1 MSNDEILNM
10 WDILNSWNLECVY
23 QTCIDQL
30 IDTGALKS
38 MKSKHI
44 GLLLTNFPLGIHIK
58 FEKHLEEYQKN
69 QRQQLDV
76 SILKSKLITE
86 TPVQNLTSQNT
97 KPPAVGFDL
106 NDILIKSTQG
116 SMIIDYYYKQ
126 KKTMTIDLADN
137 ISNAIVKSFP
147 TEIKDV
153 YFLKDFSCKA
163 PKGKV
168 YAKYFNTMKR
178 LKDVGLKSTKK
189 IFEDKSILSR
199 SSQDQMDFY
208 LNENES
214 GSVELTN
221 ILINDE
227 DLSWPEIETIWR
239 KTVNFRLKFIKENNT
254 SSIFK
259 KWVHYTKPLGYKLVE
274 IDFCHMYSKFK
285 NLSVKFGD
293 KLSTLLQIFD
303 DRVKDSGNGKFLT
316 MLYLLHSLFIP
327 TSKKVTLDENGKKS
341 TIKFSIRDSQ
351 NIFILVAPTA
361 VELELIINK
370 LKSQSNSIQ
379 PCILVVGSLLYPK
392 QVLVYFD
399 DVKYKLLTVLKA
411 IDVCFKIFH
420 VFNLEYPLECSNVWL
435 FLQVYFYE
443 ISTKYDKSCNLVRQ
457 ICSELDSQ

>member
-1 MSNDEILNM
+1 
-10 WDILNSWNLECVY
+10 
-23 QTCIDQL
+23 
-30 IDTGALKS
+30 
-38 MKSKHI
+38 
-44 GLLLTNFPLGIHIK
+44 
-58 FEKHLEEYQKN
+58 EYQKN
-69 QRQQLDV
+69 QGKQLDV
-76 SILKSKLITE
+76 SILRPKLITE
-86 TPVQNLTSQNT
+86 TPVQNSTLQNT
-97 KPPAVGFDL
+97 KPPAIGFDL

-126 KKTMTIDLADN
+126 KKLNESSRSLLVEIIINDLIKKNRTMTIDLADN

-168 YAKYFNTMKR
+168 YTKYFNTMKR

-189 IFEDKSILSR
+189 TFEDKSILSR
-199 SSQDQMDFY
+199 SQDQMDFY
-208 LNENES
+208 SNENES
-214 GSVELTN
+214 ESVELTN
-221 ILINDE
+221 MLNDE

-239 KTVNFRLKFIKENNT
+239 KTDNFRLKFIKENNT

-259 KWVHYTKPLGYKLVE
+259 KWFHYTKPLGYKLVE

-293 KLSTLLQIFD
+293 KSSTLLNIFD
-303 DRVKDSGNGKFLT
+303 NRVKDSGSKTLLQQLKESNNLCDNGKFLT

-351 NIFILVAPTA
+351 NTFILVAPTA

-370 LKSQSNSIQ
+370 LKSQSNNIQ
-379 PCILVVGSLLYPK
+379 PS
-392 QVLVYFD
+392 
-399 DVKYKLLTVLKA
+399 

-420 VFNLEYPLECSNVWL
+420 VFNLEYPIECSNVWL

-443 ISTKYDKSCNLVRQ
+443 ISTKYDKSCSLVKQ
-457 ICSELDSQ
+457 ICSELDSHT

>member
-1 MSNDEILNM
+1 M
-10 WDILNSWNLECVY
+10 Y
-23 QTCIDQL
+23 R
-30 IDTGALKS
+30 KS
-38 MKSKHI
+38 
-44 GLLLTNFPLGIHIK
+44 IK
-58 FEKHLEEYQKN
+58 
-69 QRQQLDV
+69 
-76 SILKSKLITE
+76 
-86 TPVQNLTSQNT
+86 
-97 KPPAVGFDL
+97 
-106 NDILIKSTQG
+106 
-116 SMIIDYYYKQ
+116 
-126 KKTMTIDLADN
+126 KK
-137 ISNAIVKSFP
+137 
-147 TEIKDV
+147 
-153 YFLKDFSCKA
+153 SCKA

-199 SSQDQMDFY
+199 SQDQMDFY

-303 DRVKDSGNGKFLT
+303 DRVKDSGSKTLLQQLKESNNLCVNGKFLT

-351 NIFILVAPTA
+351 NTFILVAPTA

-399 DVKYKLLTVLKA
+399 DV
-411 IDVCFKIFH
+411 
-420 VFNLEYPLECSNVWL
+420 
-435 FLQVYFYE
+435 
-443 ISTKYDKSCNLVRQ
+443 
-457 ICSELDSQ
+457 